1 MHWIQQDVTLEAKE
15 RGFHLVTR
23 EVMRAVDLSDI
34 ETGVAHF
41 FLQHTSAAI
50 TLNENASPDVRG
62 DFERHFRRM
71 IPEDAHYEHTI
82 EGPDDMPAHLKAS
95 LLGSGLSVPIRDGG
109 LLLGTWQ
116 GLYLCEHRERGGPR
130 TLVVTAFGQ

>member
-71 IPEDAHYEHTI
+71 VPEDAHYEHTI

>member
-23 EVMRAVDLSDI
+23 EVMRAVDLSNI

-71 IPEDAHYEHTI
+71 VPEDAHYEHTI

>member
-1 MHWIQQDVTLEAKE
+1 MHWIQQDVTLEAKA

-71 IPEDAHYEHTI
+71 VPEDAHYEHTI

-95 LLGSGLSVPIRDGG
+95 LLGSGLSVPIRDGR

>member
-71 IPEDAHYEHTI
+71 VPEDAHYEHTI

-95 LLGSGLSVPIRDGG
+95 LLGGGLSVPIRNGG